1 MMTATFCSPFGEP
14 EFVLLTVGEVLV
26 LQPTRAMISEKT
38 TEIHAHNQ
46 TVFDQMMDL
55 FETHSMTPKV
65 TEISHEDFKTKT
77 CDSQAVV
84 RTGECTPYANVILK
98 SGVVF

>member
-1 MMTATFCSPFGEP
+1 MQ
-14 EFVLLTVGEVLV
+14 LLREELECVDDLVGCEVEEIV
-26 LQPTRAMISEKT
+26 VA